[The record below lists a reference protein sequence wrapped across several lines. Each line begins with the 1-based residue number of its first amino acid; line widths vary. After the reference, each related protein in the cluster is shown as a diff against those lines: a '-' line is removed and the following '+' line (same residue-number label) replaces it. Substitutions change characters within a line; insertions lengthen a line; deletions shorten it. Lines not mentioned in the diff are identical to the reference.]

1 MATAPPRILLVEDDD
16 RIAEAVFNGLRL
28 EGFEVDRAAEGQE
41 ARALFESK
49 EYQLAILDRMLPG
62 VLDGLALCAR
72 FRSLRP
78 DCGLIMLTALGTTG
92 DKVDGLEAGADD
104 YLVKPFDFE
113 ELLARIRA
121 LLRRHTGDSGPR
133 QLQVADLVLD
143 LQTKEAR
150 RGNKSIVL
158 TAKEFHLLEYFMKNK
173 GKVLSRAK
181 LAADVWGIHFDTGTN
196 VVDVYLN
203 FLRKKVD
210 RDFETKLLVTHI
222 GQGYRMTDDPNS
234 EPEA

>member
-133 QLQVADLVLD
+133 QL
-143 LQTKEAR
+143 
-150 RGNKSIVL
+150 
-158 TAKEFHLLEYFMKNK
+158 
-173 GKVLSRAK
+173 
-181 LAADVWGIHFDTGTN
+181 
-196 VVDVYLN
+196 
-203 FLRKKVD
+203 
-210 RDFETKLLVTHI
+210 
-222 GQGYRMTDDPNS
+222 
-234 EPEA
+234 

>member
-16 RIAEAVFNGLRL
+16 RIAEAVCNGLRL

-104 YLVKPFDFE
+104 
-113 ELLARIRA
+113 
-121 LLRRHTGDSGPR
+121 
-133 QLQVADLVLD
+133 
-143 LQTKEAR
+143 
-150 RGNKSIVL
+150 
-158 TAKEFHLLEYFMKNK
+158 
-173 GKVLSRAK
+173 
-181 LAADVWGIHFDTGTN
+181 
-196 VVDVYLN
+196 
-203 FLRKKVD
+203 
-210 RDFETKLLVTHI
+210 
-222 GQGYRMTDDPNS
+222 
-234 EPEA
+234 